1 MNFQASIAAAQAAV
15 AGNPVRVSA
24 SASQPEQAEIM
35 IYDVIGEDFWTGE
48 GVTAKAIISA
58 LNSLGGADVLVRMNS
73 RGGDTMDGT
82 AIFNAFADYK
92 GKTTGRIEGYA
103 CSMMTG
109 ILCAFD
115 EVEAPDNILFMA
127 HRAQTYSFGT
137 AKDFRDLADQLDK
150 VDQSIVSMYAQKTK
164 KTPEEINALLDQKR
178 DTWMTAQEAKDF
190 GFIDKI
196 TVPARFSA
204 CLDAKFAASLAKDEG
219 AMLLPANCIPERIK
233 NVFGGMK
240 AEGVVRIDADF
251 VAVDVNQQPE
261 SNQTDDVVPEEVTDS
276 VAGEPPSGSSETQPA
291 DEQPEQQPEQ
301 QPEGKDP
308 VTQERERAKAI
319 RAACKA
325 MGLDDM
331 ADQYIDDGLSIE
343 IVNRNL
349 LSVKSVMGAKTQ
361 IDNKHTAHLDDRG
374 SKAAAMWDD
383 IYAKNR

>member
-15 AGNPVRVSA
+15 AGNPVRISA
-24 SASQPEQAEIM
+24 SANQPEQAEIM
-35 IYDVIGEDFWTGE
+35 IYDVIGEDYWTGE

-58 LNSLGGADVLVRMNS
+58 LNALGGADVLVRMNS
-73 RGGDTMDGT
+73 KGGDTMDGI

-115 EVEAPDNILFMA
+115 EVEAPENILFMA
-127 HRAQTYSFGT
+127 HRAQTYTYGT
-137 AKDFRDLADQLDK
+137 AKDLRETADTLER
-150 VDQSIVSMYAQKTK
+150 VDQSLVSMYAQKTK

-204 CLDAKFAASLAKDEG
+204 CLDAKFAAALAKDEG
-219 AMLLPANCIPERIK
+219 AMLLPANNLPDRIK
-233 NVFGGMK
+233 NVLGEMK

-251 VAVDVNQQPE
+251 VAVNANQQTE

-276 VAGEPPSGSSETQPA
+276 VAGEPPSGASDNEPSDIQ
-291 DEQPEQQPEQ
+291 DVQQPEA
-301 QPEGKDP
+301 KDP
-308 VTQERERAKAI
+308 VLQERERVKAI
-319 RAACKA
+319 KAACKA
-325 MGLDDM
+325 MGLEDM
-331 ADQYIDDGLSIE
+331 ADQYIDDGLSVE

-349 LSVKSVMGAKTQ
+349 LSVKAVMGSKTQ
-361 IDNKHTAHLDDRG
+361 IDNKHTAHLDDRNVKT
-374 SKAAAMWDD
+374 SALWDEV
-383 IYAKNR
+383 YAKNR